1 MIVLAMKKLF
11 RIHYSDRRMVPTE
24 LVWWAFANLTNC
36 ACHSLPRT
44 YNEYEYYRINS
55 IYKTHLK

>member
-1 MIVLAMKKLF
+1 MKKLF